1 MTKAAATSR
10 KPIRV
15 TDATFP
21 FKVLRAPIPV
31 LVDFFADW
39 CHTCQALD
47 PVLDEL
53 AEEYGGR
60 LQVAK
65 IDVERDPATAARL
78 GVRSIPTLVLFTDGV
93 EVNRVVN
100 VTRKAAIAEEIHNFL
115 D

>member
-1 MTKAAATSR
+1 MTKAPLTR
-10 KPIRV
+10 GKPTRV

-31 LVDFFADW
+31 LVDFSADW
-39 CHTCQALD
+39 CRTCQALD

-60 LQVAK
+60 LQIAK
-65 IDVERDPATAARL
+65 IDVERDPATAIRY
-78 GVRSIPTLVLFTDGV
+78 GVKSIPTLVLFLNGV
-93 EVNRVVN
+93 EVNRMAN
-100 VTRKAAIAEEIHNFL
+100 VTRKAMIVEEIHNFL